1 MQSTLRD
8 SLGYALVRAFRE
20 VNRAS
25 GRALAPFGLSAEQAH
40 ILLALWIE
48 GPMKVGE
55 LQRWLALGSGTL
67 TGALDRMD
75 KAKLVR
81 RVPDPADGRV
91 FRVEPLGFAPRERAA
106 VQRSLEAMEEAVMT
120 KLTEGERRQL
130 LRLLEKVETAARA
143 AGEEEGPK
151 SPRRRGGPTG
161 R

>member
-1 MQSTLRD
+1 MQTNIRT

-25 GRALAPFGLSAEQAH
+25 SRALAAYGLSAEQAH
-40 ILLALWIE
+40 ILVALWTE

-55 LQRWLALGSGTL
+55 LQRLLSLGSGTL

-81 RVPDPADGRV
+81 RVPDPTDGRV
-91 FRVEPLGFAPRERAA
+91 FRVEPVAFTPAQRRAI
-106 VQRSLEAMEEAVMT
+106 QRTLEAMEEDVLST
-120 KLTEGERRQL
+120 LTERERREL
-130 LRLLEKVETAARA
+130 LRMLEAVE
-143 AGEEEGPK
+143 
-151 SPRRRGGPTG
+151 RGAQT